1 MAVQASFEPNY
12 TRGITVAPSTAS
24 ASSAI
29 GFGSKALVFTNLS
42 PSVVAYVSV
51 GASGLTASVADYPLL
66 PNSQISLS
74 KCQEDTHVA
83 YITASGTGSIHIIPG
98 EGY

>member
-12 TRGITVAPSTAS
+12 TRGVTVSPSTSS
-24 ASSAI
+24 ASSEI

-42 PSVVAYVSV
+42 PTVVVYINV
-51 GASGLTASVADYPLL
+51 GTSGITASTADYPIL

-74 KCQEDTHVA
+74 KCQYDTHVA
-83 YITASGTGSIHIIPG
+83 YITSSGTGSIHIIPG